1 MTSFPVHTLDSA
13 PEGSRPAV
21 RQLQSAFGMI
31 PNLIGAMSTAPVL
44 INSLV
49 GLFGKV
55 HGASFTEPQVQS
67 VLLTDAVTNG
77 SAWAVAF
84 HTALALKEGIDPADV
99 QAIREGRLPKDG
111 KLAALSGLAKTMIEK
126 RGRLG
131 DEDINRFLAAG
142 FGKDHLL
149 EVIAAVAASTITNYT
164 ANITRPPLDA
174 PFQAH
179 AWKG

>member
-1 MTSFPVHTLDSA
+1 MTKFPVHTIDCA
-13 PEGSRPAV
+13 PEGSRPAM

-31 PNLIGAMSTAPVL
+31 PNLIGAISTSPVL
-44 INSLV
+44 IDSLV

-55 HGASFTEPQVQS
+55 HGSSFTEAQVQS
-67 VLLTDAVTNG
+67 LLLTDAVTNG
-77 SAWAVAF
+77 SSWAVAF

-99 QAIREGRLPKDG
+99 QAMREGRLPKDA
-111 KLAALSGLAKTMIEK
+111 KLAALSGLAKAMIEK

-131 DEDINRFLAAG
+131 DEDTNGFLAAG

-149 EVIAAVAASTITNYT
+149 EVIAAVAASTITNY
-164 ANITRPPLDA
+164 AGNITRPPLEA

-179 AWKG
+179 AWKD

>member
-1 MTSFPVHTLDSA
+1 MADFPVHTMETA
-13 PEGSRPAV
+13 PERSKPALQ
-21 RQLQSAFGMI
+21 QLQSAFGMI
-31 PNLIGAMSTAPVL
+31 PNIAGAMSTSPVL

-49 GLFGKV
+49 GLFGNV
-55 HGASFTEPQVQS
+55 HGGSFTEAQVQII
-67 VLLTDAVTNG
+67 LLTDAVTN
-77 SAWAVAF
+77 ACTWAVAF

-111 KLAALSGLAKTMIEK
+111 KLAALSALPRTMIEK
-126 RGRLG
+126 RGRL
-131 DEDINRFLAAG
+131 DDADIDRFLAAG

-164 ANITRPPLDA
+164 ASIAKPPLDA

-179 AWKG
+179 AWAD